1 MRITSTMLFNQITR
15 ALQKNLKALAD
26 PSERLSTGKR
36 INKPSDDAIGMS
48 RAMDYKVRI
57 EENNQY
63 MRNTDDAYSFIQ
75 YADTVMSSATSS
87 LTRAKELA
95 IQGAT
100 DTQSPESRA
109 SIAKEV
115 ASLRDEMLAL
125 ANSKMRDRYIFSG
138 YKIDTASFDTS
149 FSYQGDSGEM
159 NVMIDRTATVAVNIP
174 GDTAFSSGGKT
185 FMKTLDDLRYA
196 LENNI
201 VNQPNPLTDPP
212 GIREAITELDND
224 IDQVANVRA
233 DIGARLTYLDKQK
246 TNLEDR
252 SFTFKEF
259 LSNTEDADIT
269 ESVSEISRAEMALQ
283 SLRQSAVN
291 IMSQSLLDFLG

>member
-1 MRITSTMLFNQITR
+1 MIFNQITR
-15 ALQKNLKALAD
+15 SLQKNLRALAD

-36 INKPSDDAIGMS
+36 INKPSDDATGMS

-57 EENNQY
+57 DENNQY
-63 MRNTDDAYSFIQ
+63 MRNTDDAYSFME

-100 DTQSPESRA
+100 DTQSPESRV

-115 ASLRDEMLAL
+115 AHLRDEMLAL

-149 FSYQGDSGEM
+149 FNYQGDSGEM
-159 NVMIDRTATVAVNIP
+159 DVMIDRTASVAVNVP

-185 FMKTLDDLRYA
+185 FMKTLDDLYVA
-196 LENNI
+196 LMADDVDGTKGTN
-201 VNQPNPLTDPP
+201 
-212 GIREAITELDND
+212 GIQNAITELDND

-233 DIGARLTYLDKQK
+233 DIGARLSYLDKQK

-252 SFTFKEF
+252 SYTFREF

-269 ESVSEISRAEMALQ
+269 ESVSEIAKAELALQ
-283 SLRQSAVN
+283 SLRQSGVK